1 MNKTV
6 PSKPRSSDWLDDR
19 PMLPAIVT
27 HDDPVEESGLVD
39 KDGNKLVRRRDPV
52 GFVRFRS

>member
-1 MNKTV
+1 
-6 PSKPRSSDWLDDR
+6 
-19 PMLPAIVT
+19 MLPAIVT